1 MPEKRY
7 IYTVSE
13 LTRHIRVVLEDSFP
27 LIWVEGEV
35 SNFKRHSSGHAYFTL
50 KDENSALN
58 VVLFRNSHD
67 NLKFK
72 LEDGQKIICGGKLTV
87 YEKQGL
93 YQLRAERIEPLGLGA
108 LQLALQQLKERL
120 AKEGL
125 FDPAHKRL
133 LPFMPRHIGV
143 VTSPTGAAIRDIL
156 KVIKR
161 RFYNI
166 ELTINPVRVQGEG
179 SAEDISRAIEEFNG
193 MADVDVL
200 IVGRGGGSLE
210 DLWSFNEEIVA
221 RAIYN
226 SRIPVISAV
235 GHEVDWTIADLVA
248 DVRAPTPSAAA
259 EIVVKEKDKLRET
272 VALSKNRLY
281 QAIKYQISS
290 WQTRVDHLLKSY
302 FMRKPAD
309 LVLEYKQRIDEL
321 LHRLISQTSHLRQIA
336 EERLC
341 STVNKL
347 EALSP
352 LAILGRGYSL
362 AFRLPEKALL
372 RDAAVLKKDDLIET
386 RLARG
391 RFISRVERA
400 EVMP

>member
-1 MPEKRY
+1 MSEQRY

-13 LTRHIRVVLEDSFP
+13 LTRHIRVILEDSFS
-27 LIWVEGEV
+27 LIWVEGEI
-35 SNFKRHSSGHAYFTL
+35 SNLKRQSSGHVYFTL
-50 KDENSALN
+50 KDENSSLN
-58 VVLFRNSHD
+58 VVVFRNHHES
-67 NLKFK
+67 LKFN
-72 LEDGQKIICGGKLTV
+72 LEDGQKIICGGKITV

-93 YQLRAERIEPLGLGA
+93 YQLRAERIEPIGLGA

-120 AKEGL
+120 SKEGL
-125 FDPAHKRL
+125 FDPVHKRP

-143 VTSPTGAAIRDIL
+143 VTSPTGAAIKDIL

-179 SAEDISRAIEEFNG
+179 SAEDIARAIEEFNKLS
-193 MADVDVL
+193 DVDVL

-259 EIVVKEKDKLRET
+259 EIVVKEKEKLQESIS
-272 VALSKNRLY
+272 LSKNRLY
-281 QAIKYQISS
+281 QAIRYRISS
-290 WQTRVDHLLKSY
+290 WRARVEHLAESY
-302 FMRKPAD
+302 FMRKPGD

-321 LHRLISQTSHLRQIA
+321 LHRLVSETGHLKQIA
-336 EERLC
+336 GERLR

-362 AFRLPEKALL
+362 AFRLPEKVLI
-372 RDAAVLKKDDLIET
+372 RDASVLKKDDMVET
-386 RLARG
+386 RLKRG
-391 RFISRVERA
+391 KFISRVE
-400 EVMP
+400 EINGV